1 MSFENIFNHKHQ
13 VKESANARVNLIG
26 EHTDY
31 TGGYVMPTLL
41 SFKNTIELSRNEEKR
56 FVVFS
61 LNISIVNELSSLHP
75 YPPQNGLYAFGVD
88 SAKA

>member
-1 MSFENIFNHKHQ
+1 MCS
-13 VKESANARVNLIG
+13 SDLS
-26 EHTDY
+26 
-31 TGGYVMPTLL
+31 L
-41 SFKNTIELSRNEEKR
+41 SFKNLSDLLKALKKLDTHKKVKVIILEGAGISKTLLLDNLKSTKNR

-61 LNISIVNELSSLHP
+61 LNISIVNALSSLHP